1 MMQRS
6 RCRDPG
12 AVIQVQRSRC
22 RGAEQR
28 CSGGAVELVNS
39 LWCYL
44 QGAVVIE
51 QRRCKVQQRNIGD
64 ANLEQLQRGAGA
76 ERFC

>member
-1 MMQRS
+1 M
-6 RCRDPG
+6 
-12 AVIQVQRSRC
+12 
-22 RGAEQR
+22 
-28 CSGGAVELVNS
+28 VNS